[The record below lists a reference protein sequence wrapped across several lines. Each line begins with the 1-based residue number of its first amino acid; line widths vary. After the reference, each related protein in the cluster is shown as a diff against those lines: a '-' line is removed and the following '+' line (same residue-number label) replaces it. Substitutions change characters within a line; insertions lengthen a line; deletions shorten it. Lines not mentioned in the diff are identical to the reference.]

1 MKHYLQEIGRFPLL
15 TPQQEITLSRTIL
28 SAKELQEKPQLTAEE
43 KRIVKRAEKAKRTLI
58 TANLRLVVHLAKPYT
73 HRLGGSNME
82 LMDLIQEGTFGLTRA
97 AELFDYSRGYKFSTY
112 AYWWIKQSITRA
124 IDTKERLV
132 RIPQHSMDKMYKLE
146 RKANMFRQEHKREP
160 NVAEM
165 AELLETNVKDVLL
178 LLSRRDK
185 HISLDSKPSTDRSS
199 LGEFLVDTAA
209 LEREQDAEESAERD
223 YMLRTLMA
231 SLSPEESDMIERRY
245 GITAESSESLASI
258 AESYQLSRERIR
270 QRVGA
275 AHNKMRIA
283 LRRRQALTGR
293 KDGM

>member
-1 MKHYLQEIGRFPLL
+1 MKHYLQEIARFPLL

-43 KRIVKRAEKAKRTLI
+43 KRVVKRAEKAKRTLI

-146 RKANMFRQEHKREP
+146 RKANMFRQAHKREP